1 MERHTLRFKSK
12 NLEKEYQEQTRKS
25 NIIIFIQLSYY
36 YMGIVSIPN
45 FIMSIVQSE
54 LYILIFSI
62 VSIICLVMLIQILKR
77 IPKYYNYYI
86 NMLQLFITSIYGYL
100 MYYLGPQLKLSD
112 PYALFFYSA
121 QIFQIQMILFFFNE
135 NFLSQ
140 IFQVAFKLSVF
151 LVVTW
156 RSEIYPIK
164 YNYLVLNIFIV
175 VFLFKSYSCKKESFS
190 LKQSEKQ
197 WAKVVK
203 FGLSTSIMTVK
214 YDQKQNFITL
224 DIVNQH
230 AQKIFQVSTN
240 DSFKMFSR
248 AVKVYPS
255 VKMSERDELPSSLEN
270 KIIEYIKAFI
280 EFHKRDKLQ
289 KGQKGRNNK
298 NNNIRPK
305 NQSLTAGELSSQ
317 KQNAILLYSTYQRYE
332 SEEPQKYKIKLSTY
346 FNQNCYH
353 CCIELEEEKDQ
364 QKIRNLQIAKNH
376 IEQKFYIM
384 CLKMGEKLSKIE
396 HNISNKYLILSN
408 IRMAQV
414 QLQNIH
420 DHAKLKK
427 KQLNNENP
435 QNFSDT
441 TVGDIVQHIQ
451 ESFYQAIEQKM
462 IQFTFE
468 NCNKNT
474 PLHTLNS
481 RFQQILHNFIE
492 NSIRAIQISLIEQKT
507 KNQEISRRVST
518 IQTAFKFQKQKQQIS
533 SKQQN
538 SNAPPLE
545 QEEQTG
551 TSPLLSHRDQDRDRA
566 RKLTFNN
573 SNHQY
578 FYQIINKTQKSNTN
592 LSANLIPPPQLFN
605 LESSK
610 LDVQQKETIKD
621 QLQDRSIS
629 KLTAN
634 LQKDTS
640 EFQLNATTIAQKQ
653 KINIKFQLLEGSNNM
668 SNILKISIQD
678 NGLIL
683 QQTKLLAIL
692 KEIGDAEK
700 DENYQQFKYLG
711 WKVNQDLIGRIGPYH
726 DFFAQ
731 VCMPKGIEVHFYIYQ
746 NLKITIEAN
755 KNIPFDNYKFVDQL
769 NISKS
774 NYYSTFSKHL
784 LNNVEEINIED
795 VRESQQSKFRPRQI
809 SQFQNNKNE
818 DSPNIQSSQ
827 IDEKLKD
834 QQNSE
839 ILKSSTQ
846 IALDSSAANK
856 IYTDLNYKVSL
867 MKMNTLLKKSS
878 LLESSN
884 NQTKNYIF
892 RQVSDNYQSKHI
904 NKTDL
909 NTNNT
914 NTNFN
919 RLQSNVT
926 GDDTTRPIYL
936 NNEFDHSTL
945 YN

>member
-1 MERHTLRFKSK
+1 MEKHTLRFKSK

-25 NIIIFIQLSYY
+25 NIIIFTQLSYY

-54 LYILIFSI
+54 IYILR
-62 VSIICLVMLIQILKR
+62 L
-77 IPKYYNYYI
+77 PKYYNFYI
-86 NMLQLFITSIYGYL
+86 NMLQLFATSIYGYL
-100 MYYLGPQLKLSD
+100 MYYLGPQLKLKD

-121 QIFQIQMILFFFNE
+121 QIFLIQMILFFFNE

-151 LVVTW
+151 MVVTW

-164 YNYLVLNIFIV
+164 YNYLVLNIFMI
-175 VFLFKSYSCKKESFS
+175 VFLFKSYQCKKESFS

-230 AQKIFQVSTN
+230 AQKIFQVNTN
-240 DSFKMFSR
+240 DSFKIFSR

-255 VKMSERDELPSSLEN
+255 VKISEREEVATSLEN

-280 EFHKRDKLQ
+280 EFHKKDKMQNVQ
-289 KGQKGRNNK
+289 KRNSK
-298 NNNIRPK
+298 NNIRPK
-305 NQSLTAGELSSQ
+305 NQSLTAGELSSR

-332 SEEPQKYKIKLSTY
+332 SEEPKKYKIKLSTY

-364 QKIRNLQIAKNH
+364 QKIRNLQIAKSH

-396 HNISNKYLILSN
+396 QNISNKLLILSN

-420 DHAKLKK
+420 DHARFKK
-427 KQLNNENP
+427 KQLSYENP
-435 QNFSDT
+435 SNFGDV

-451 ESFYQAIEQKM
+451 ESFCQACEQNM
-462 IQFTFE
+462 IKFTFE
-468 NCNKNT
+468 NCNQNT
-474 PLHTLNS
+474 ALHTLNA

-492 NSIRAIQISLIEQKT
+492 NSIRAIQISQIEQKS

-518 IQTAFKFQKQKQQIS
+518 IQTAFKFSKQKQQINL
-533 SKQQN
+533 KQQN
-538 SNAPPLE
+538 TIISPKE

-551 TSPLLSHRDQDRDRA
+551 ASPLLSHRDYDKERG

-573 SNHQY
+573 TNNNY
-578 FYQIINKTQKSNTN
+578 FNFILNKSQKSTTN
-592 LSANLIPPPQLFN
+592 LSTNFLPPSPQLYFY
-605 LESSK
+605 ESIK
-610 LDVQQKETIKD
+610 NDVQQKEKSKD
-621 QLQDRSIS
+621 QFQDRFMNKSN
-629 KLTAN
+629 AN
-634 LQKDTS
+634 LLKEATD
-640 EFQLNATTIAQKQ
+640 FQLNTSTVAQKQ
-653 KINIKFQLLEGSNNM
+653 KINVKFQLLEGSNNM

-683 QQTKLLAIL
+683 QQTKLLTIL

-711 WKVNQDLIGRIGPYH
+711 WKVNQGLIGRIGPYH

-731 VCMPKGIEVHFYIYQ
+731 VCVPKGIEVHFYIYQ
-746 NLKITIEAN
+746 NLKIMIEAN
-755 KNIPFDNYKFVDQL
+755 KNISFDNFKFVEQF

-784 LNNVEEINIED
+784 LNNIEEIYIED
-795 VRESQQSKFRPRQI
+795 DIECQQSKSQPKQI
-809 SQFQNNKNE
+809 SQFQNFHNCDN
-818 DSPNIQSSQ
+818 PNIQSSQ
-827 IDEKLKD
+827 IDERLKE
-834 QQNSE
+834 QQDSE
-839 ILKSSTQ
+839 ILKSSTD
-846 IALDSSAANK
+846 IAFDSSTANK

-867 MKMNTLLKKSS
+867 MKMNTLYKSFRTNNSSNPKKSY
-878 LLESSN
+878 LFKQIPD
-884 NQTKNYIF
+884 NQQIK
-892 RQVSDNYQSKHI
+892 QVI
-904 NKTDL
+904 NKTALSTSNININL
-909 NTNNT
+909 NH
-914 NTNFN
+914 
-919 RLQSNVT
+919 LQSNVT

-936 NNEFDHSTL
+936 NKESDHSTL
-945 YN
+945 HS